1 MNITVE
7 EKGLDQ
13 IIAGMTDFE
22 KQQVPYAM
30 SRTVNELGYKTQRDT
45 IDRLLPEKF
54 VLRNDWWKPGR
65 KTGVNYFPSHKKQY
79 PNIFAKVNTLAY
91 FMELQETGGI
101 KRPRAGSAFVP
112 IPTFN
117 AQPDKRQVVRASRR
131 FRQLTTQAGTIVNQ
145 KTGAKSKGTGARR
158 TLYHRGSPWIG
169 TLRNNKPSV
178 AVRLLDNYR
187 LPIAVMYLGADSV
200 TIKPRFGF
208 RANAMSIG
216 EKQGRAI
223 MDKWMTTA
231 LATAKI
237 K

>member
-54 VLRNDWWKPGR
+54 ILRNDWWKPGR

-101 KRPRAGSAFVP
+101 KIPKSGEQYVP
-112 IPTFN
+112 VPTYV
-117 AQPDKRQVVRASRR
+117 AQPNKRSLAPTHLR
-131 FRQLTTQAGTIVNQ
+131 FRQLTQT
-145 KTGAKSKGTGARR
+145 KSGTGR
-158 TLYHRGSPWIG
+158 TLKQRGSYWI
-169 TLRNNKPSV
+169 TSLKNPRPTI
-178 AVRLLDNYR
+178 AVRWLDHAR
-187 LPIAVMYLGADSV
+187 LPIAAMYFGLASV

-216 EKQGRAI
+216 EKQGRAV